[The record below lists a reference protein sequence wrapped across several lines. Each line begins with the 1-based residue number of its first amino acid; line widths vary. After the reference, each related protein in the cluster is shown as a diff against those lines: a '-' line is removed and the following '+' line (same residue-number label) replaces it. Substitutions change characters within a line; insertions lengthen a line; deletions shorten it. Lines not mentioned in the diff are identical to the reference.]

1 MIPADAKHVELVAVV
16 TGHGAG
22 TGQCAE
28 FCNHQHAFKVNGTEF
43 RKEHKEAG
51 TSNKCVDHVDDGMVP
66 NQGGTWWFG
75 RGGWCPGQQVAPW
88 IADVTPNVTPG
99 MPATI
104 EYQGLYQN
112 KQPPDGAGNI
122 VLQSYLVFY
131 K

>member
-1 MIPADAKHVELVAVV
+1 
-16 TGHGAG
+16 
-22 TGQCAE
+22 
-28 FCNHQHAFKVNGTEF
+28 
-43 RKEHKEAG
+43 
-51 TSNKCVDHVDDGMVP
+51 
-66 NQGGTWWFG
+66 
-75 RGGWCPGQQVAPW
+75 
-88 IADVTPNVTPG
+88 